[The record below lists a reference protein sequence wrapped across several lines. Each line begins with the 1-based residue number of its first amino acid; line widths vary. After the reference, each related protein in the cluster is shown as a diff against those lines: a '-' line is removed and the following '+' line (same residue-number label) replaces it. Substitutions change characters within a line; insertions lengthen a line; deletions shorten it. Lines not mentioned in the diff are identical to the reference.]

1 MISINKQNHPHPR
14 EVADKSNDGNLYKA
28 IKMALDVESDA
39 VRHNTQSFNKN
50 RYKAITKIDDYRQL
64 KDKARQIKIEAIQNL
79 PQLLQKLEK
88 VIKARGGHFY
98 IAKNQVEASKY
109 ITDVCQRHGARLAI
123 KAKSITSEEIKL
135 NTYLERA
142 GIEVAE
148 TDLAEFI
155 LQVSGEQPSH
165 IVAPAIH
172 RSRERISELFK
183 NYFNTDL
190 PFETGAELTKFARD
204 ILRKKFLTADVGLSG
219 VNVIA
224 ADSGTLMLV
233 ESEGNIRMVTQAPP
247 VHIALAGVEKVVPT
261 TDALTPFLELLAPS
275 ATGQSLTSYTHFIR
289 PPLSIPSFSFDG
301 RKKKMREFHL
311 VLIDNGRMKM
321 RKDPVLKEAL
331 YCIRC
336 SACMNS
342 CANFQA
348 VGGHAF
354 GGETYQGGIGGSWE
368 AGTGHLENGNFS
380 ALCAGC
386 SRCVPQ
392 CPVKIDIPWLNE
404 NLRFRLNNKNNP
416 AEISFVYKGLLQAEK
431 DDKNASLPKQFF
443 ANYAKT
449 AKWGSRFAP
458 FSNMVA
464 GLRINKFL
472 AEKFFGVDQR
482 RSLPAFYRQTLT
494 KQFFAWQKGK
504 GQSSSKKPISKVL
517 FFADVYTN
525 HSRPLAGMA
534 AIKILSALG
543 VEIILSN
550 VMADGRA
557 ALSQGMLSTTKNR
570 VTKIVDYLEKY
581 LIDEIEIV
589 VSEPSVLALFRKDY
603 RHFTNEKGPYYNLA
617 NNSYDSLEYIL
628 KIIKKY
634 KLDFADY
641 FDLTKI
647 AEHPSL
653 FFHGHCQQRSSN
665 TMQPTLDLL
674 SELGFDVETSSV
686 ECCGMAGSFG
696 YKKEFYDLSIRVG
709 EDLCNQIKNAQ
720 NKKGKIVIV
729 ASGISCHDQVYDM
742 IGIKTLHP
750 AELISQFLKH

>member
-301 RKKKMREFHL
+301 RKKKMR
-311 VLIDNGRMKM
+311 R
-321 RKDPVLKEAL
+321 
-331 YCIRC
+331 
-336 SACMNS
+336 
-342 CANFQA
+342 
-348 VGGHAF
+348 
-354 GGETYQGGIGGSWE
+354 
-368 AGTGHLENGNFS
+368 
-380 ALCAGC
+380 
-386 SRCVPQ
+386 
-392 CPVKIDIPWLNE
+392 
-404 NLRFRLNNKNNP
+404 
-416 AEISFVYKGLLQAEK
+416 
-431 DDKNASLPKQFF
+431 
-443 ANYAKT
+443 
-449 AKWGSRFAP
+449 
-458 FSNMVA
+458 
-464 GLRINKFL
+464 
-472 AEKFFGVDQR
+472 
-482 RSLPAFYRQTLT
+482 
-494 KQFFAWQKGK
+494 
-504 GQSSSKKPISKVL
+504 
-517 FFADVYTN
+517 
-525 HSRPLAGMA
+525 
-534 AIKILSALG
+534 
-543 VEIILSN
+543 
-550 VMADGRA
+550 
-557 ALSQGMLSTTKNR
+557 
-570 VTKIVDYLEKY
+570 
-581 LIDEIEIV
+581 
-589 VSEPSVLALFRKDY
+589 LAL
-603 RHFTNEKGPYYNLA
+603 L
-617 NNSYDSLEYIL
+617 
-628 KIIKKY
+628 
-634 KLDFADY
+634 
-641 FDLTKI
+641 
-647 AEHPSL
+647 
-653 FFHGHCQQRSSN
+653 
-665 TMQPTLDLL
+665 
-674 SELGFDVETSSV
+674 
-686 ECCGMAGSFG
+686 
-696 YKKEFYDLSIRVG
+696 
-709 EDLCNQIKNAQ
+709 
-720 NKKGKIVIV
+720 
-729 ASGISCHDQVYDM
+729 
-742 IGIKTLHP
+742 
-750 AELISQFLKH
+750 